1 MSRALKLE
9 IYIYQEGVC
18 NLLFLTWS
26 CWRNFTCWRNSIDIL
41 YIYTSAQKYPHMGGS
56 ESQPQVLV
64 QVKTS
69 SPTTVQSSSKVKVAV
84 LPGAYP
90 LITPVPDS
98 GSSRWG
104 QPPTELCIKMVKET
118 KVELVL

>member
-1 MSRALKLE
+1 MVGVVVGVGVPFLPVGEIRS
-9 IYIYQEGVC
+9 IYI
-18 NLLFLTWS
+18 
-26 CWRNFTCWRNSIDIL
+26 
-41 YIYTSAQKYPHMGGS
+41 SAQNYSHIGGS
-56 ESQPQVLV
+56 ESQPQALV

-90 LITPVPDS
+90 LITTVPES

-104 QPPTELCIKMVKET
+104 QPPTELCITMVKET

>member
-1 MSRALKLE
+1 MGVPFIPVGEIRS
-9 IYIYQEGVC
+9 IYI
-18 NLLFLTWS
+18 
-26 CWRNFTCWRNSIDIL
+26 
-41 YIYTSAQKYPHMGGS
+41 SAQDYSHIGGS
-56 ESQPQVLV
+56 ESQPQELV

-69 SPTTVQSSSKVKVAV
+69 SPTTVQSSLKVKVAV

-90 LITPVPDS
+90 LITTVPES
-98 GSSRWG
+98 GLSRWG

>member
-1 MSRALKLE
+1 MVGVVVGVGVPFIPVGEIRL
-9 IYIYQEGVC
+9 IYI
-18 NLLFLTWS
+18 
-26 CWRNFTCWRNSIDIL
+26 
-41 YIYTSAQKYPHMGGS
+41 SAQNYSHIGGS
-56 ESQPQVLV
+56 EFQPQELV

-69 SPTTVQSSSKVKVAV
+69 SPTTVQSPSKVKVAV

-90 LITPVPDS
+90 LIITVPDS

-104 QPPTELCIKMVKET
+104 QPPTEWCITMVKET